1 MASLA
6 GAFPMDSHFVF
17 KDAQVI
23 FNSRQIHI
31 TEVSELL
38 PADSGGSSHNANHLC
53 TQLRSL
59 FLAVFGVSFGVSFI
73 TNLTRLPVSLDR
85 LTNICY

>member
-38 PADSGGSSHNANHLC
+38 PADSGGVALIMRIIFVRSSDPFS
-53 TQLRSL
+53 LR
-59 FLAVFGVSFGVSFI
+59 FLGLVLG
-73 TNLTRLPVSLDR
+73 LVSL
-85 LTNICY
+85 LTSPDFPSLLTD

>member
-59 FLAVFGVSFGVSFI
+59 FLAVFGVSFI